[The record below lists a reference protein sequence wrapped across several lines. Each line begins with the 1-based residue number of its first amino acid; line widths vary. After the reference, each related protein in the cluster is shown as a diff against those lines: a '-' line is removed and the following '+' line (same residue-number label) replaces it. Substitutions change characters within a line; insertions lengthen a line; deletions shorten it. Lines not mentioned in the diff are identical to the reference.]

1 MIYPFVLEMKKLLG
15 QMSTWLDKAA
25 AHATARKFDVNTLF
39 HARLAPDQFAL
50 MRQIQSTCD
59 LAKFAASR
67 TSGKDSPSH
76 ADTEQTVEEIKQRI
90 ASVISYLETFTAA
103 DFDAAGTLSVSLP
116 RWEGKSMAAPDYF
129 VQHAIPNFFFHLTTV
144 YALLRHNGVDVGK
157 RDFLGQIDMR

>member
-116 RWEGKSMAAPDYF
+116 RWEG
-129 VQHAIPNFFFHLTTV
+129 
-144 YALLRHNGVDVGK
+144 
-157 RDFLGQIDMR
+157 